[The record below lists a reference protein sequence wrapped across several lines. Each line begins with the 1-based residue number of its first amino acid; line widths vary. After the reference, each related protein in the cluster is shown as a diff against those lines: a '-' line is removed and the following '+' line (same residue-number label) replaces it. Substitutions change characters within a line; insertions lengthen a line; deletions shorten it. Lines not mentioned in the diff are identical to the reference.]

1 MTEPFTPGNP
11 RDEIRQKL
19 RFLFG
24 VSSAGNPRLTT
35 RVEASVND
43 ILDLFDQYVHEA
55 AKKLNQDQM
64 PDDVMLTLMEIFEKH
79 QFVPMVATGMPTS
92 AHAIHQQL
100 ISHQIVSPLNARY
113 LHRFIQLAMNEQT
126 RLRSLREKRQHQ
138 RQVEQLTEVIKG
150 NGRIT
155 GAESL
160 AKALLADTRIHI
172 SISDEVEVPE

>member
-1 MTEPFTPGNP
+1 MTEPFAPGNP
-11 RDEIRQKL
+11 REEIHQKL
-19 RFLFG
+19 RYLFG
-24 VSSAGNPRLTT
+24 VSTGVIPHLSTAH
-35 RVEASVND
+35 EALVSN
-43 ILDLFDQYVHEA
+43 ILDIFDEYVHEA

-126 RLRSLREKRQHQ
+126 RLRSLREKKQHQ

-160 AKALLADTRIHI
+160 AKALLEDPRIHI
-172 SISDEVEVPE
+172 SISDETDNS

>member
-1 MTEPFTPGNP
+1 MTEPFAPDNP
-11 RDEIRQKL
+11 RDRIRQKL
-19 RFLFG
+19 RPLFG
-24 VSSAGNPRLTT
+24 VSAAGITRLSTHD
-35 RVEASVND
+35 EAVVSE
-43 ILDLFDQYVHEA
+43 ILDIFDEYVHEA
-55 AKKLNQDQM
+55 AKNLNQDLM
-64 PDDVMLTLMEIFEKH
+64 PDDVMLTLTEIFERN
-79 QFVPMVATGMPTS
+79 QFVPIMATGPVTS

-172 SISDEVEVPE
+172 SISDETDNS